1 VESLDLDSAR
11 EQVSSAH
18 EACIFRLDRIRE
30 LLFKKG
36 FDGCYIRNL
45 SNIKWA
51 TAFEDVFD
59 EEPAHALFI
68 TQESAL
74 LHSDSRYTQALCLA
88 SENTPIN
95 IVSKLQSHAS
105 FLSENACSGMKIA
118 VEDTLTLREFS
129 QLEQVVKDSGSVVEV
144 AVEQNFVEQLREV
157 KDSYEVS
164 LMRSAQTITDTAFAR
179 LVSCLKPG
187 MSELEVQ
194 RLLDSFMFEEGA
206 RELAF
211 PTIVATGAHGAS
223 PHAIP
228 DNRPL
233 EVGDAVVMDFGA
245 RYKGYCSDMTRTVFI
260 GKPSHKM
267 QAAWAALRDANERCE
282 SALQAGKTGSEIHQ
296 LAEDILA
303 LHGFEKTMGHG
314 LGHSLGVDIHENPS
328 LAPRNAS
335 ALPNG
340 AVLTVEPGIYLPGEF
355 GMRLE
360 DFGVV
365 GATGF
370 EVITQTSHDMV
381 IIDPL
386 R

>member
-1 VESLDLDSAR
+1 
-11 EQVSSAH
+11 
-18 EACIFRLDRIRE
+18 
-30 LLFKKG
+30 
-36 FDGCYIRNL
+36 
-45 SNIKWA
+45 
-51 TAFEDVFD
+51 
-59 EEPAHALFI
+59 
-68 TQESAL
+68 
-74 LHSDSRYTQALCLA
+74 
-88 SENTPIN
+88 
-95 IVSKLQSHAS
+95 
-105 FLSENACSGMKIA
+105 
-118 VEDTLTLREFS
+118 
-129 QLEQVVKDSGSVVEV
+129 
-144 AVEQNFVEQLREV
+144 
-157 KDSYEVS
+157 
-164 LMRSAQTITDTAFAR
+164 
-179 LVSCLKPG
+179 